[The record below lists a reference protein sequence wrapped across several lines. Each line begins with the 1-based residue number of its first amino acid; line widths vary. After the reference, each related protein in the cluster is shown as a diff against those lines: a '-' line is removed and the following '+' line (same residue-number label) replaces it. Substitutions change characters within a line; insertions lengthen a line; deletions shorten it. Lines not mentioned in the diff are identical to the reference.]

1 MKRAVLVFVLVSGC
15 AAPDAGGESFRS
27 LEAAAKSVCEVMADP
42 APYVGRRIILKG
54 IYFATPHERL
64 LVDHDCP
71 QWDLRVSH
79 SLRID
84 GRPKAEDIV
93 DRYRKKHSTVRIPV
107 VYSGIVTAH
116 AVIQGCTEPG
126 CHSYS
131 LEESQLLA
139 AFPRI
144 ALPLGT

>member
-1 MKRAVLVFVLVSGC
+1 MKRAALVFVFVAGC
-15 AAPDAGGESFRS
+15 AAPGSGGERFRS
-27 LEAAAKSVCEVMADP
+27 LEAAAKSVCELMADP
-42 APYVGRRIILKG
+42 IPYVGQRVTLKG

-64 LVDHDCP
+64 LVDRDCP

-79 SLRID
+79 SLQID
-84 GRPKAEDIV
+84 GRPEAEAIV
-93 DRYRKKHSTVRIPV
+93 DRYRKRHPTVRIPV

-116 AVIQGCTEPG
+116 AVIQNCTKPG

-144 ALPLGT
+144 AIPLGT